1 MEDWGVVDSC
11 LPNLLKMYPYFLL
24 YNMYRGFHA
33 KYSTYT
39 VGKTVILEAAG
50 YKQVI
55 LSWPKKNEPLHRLI
69 SYKCLK
75 IKGSILL

>member
-11 LPNLLKMYPYFLL
+11 LPNLLKCIHISFYIIF
-24 YNMYRGFHA
+24 
-33 KYSTYT
+33 
-39 VGKTVILEAAG
+39 KTVILEAAG

-55 LSWPKKNEPLHRLI
+55 LSWPKKKEPLHRLI